1 MRNILA
7 LVFTV
12 LLFTNCKKDDNGVVP
27 YAYVNVSLYAADPQ
41 FSQLNAVGG
50 YIFYNNGVSS
60 GYKGLIIYKRGP
72 SDYVAYER
80 ACTYDP
86 ESSCG
91 GLVLDNDGITL
102 KDSTCCESKF
112 ILVDG
117 SISHGPATYP
127 LLQYHTSFDGT
138 VLNITN

>member
-1 MRNILA
+1 MRNIVT

-12 LLFTNCKKDDNGVVP
+12 LLFTNCKKDNNGVVP

-50 YIFYNNGVSS
+50 FIYYNNGVSS

-72 SDYVAYER
+72 GDYVAYER

-86 ESSCG
+86 ESSCS
-91 GLVLDNDGITL
+91 GLEVQNDYITL
-102 KDSTCCESKF
+102 KDDCCESQF
-112 ILVDG
+112 LIVDG

-127 LLQYHTSFDGT
+127 LVQYRTSFDGT
-138 VLNITN
+138 VLTITN